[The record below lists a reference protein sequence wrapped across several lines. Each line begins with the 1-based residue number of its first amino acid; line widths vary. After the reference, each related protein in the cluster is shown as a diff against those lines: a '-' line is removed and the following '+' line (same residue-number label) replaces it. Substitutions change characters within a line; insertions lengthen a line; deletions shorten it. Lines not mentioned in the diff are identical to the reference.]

1 MSTKIS
7 EKTDDIKEQS
17 IINKKI
23 YWNNLMR
30 KQTIQELSRID
41 KLIWLINYSGLSRY
55 MYR

>member
-55 MYR
+55 MYS